1 MVDELRDRSF
11 PGVRWPRYLFWTLLA
26 LLNISFLVYLGLVI
40 TWPYYATSTRTVA
53 ITVVVWLGLAANLVF
68 LVLFLVASSV
78 VSRIRRSRLTRQTAT
93 G

>member
-11 PGVRWPRYLFWTLLA
+11 PNARWPRYLFWTLLA
-26 LLNISFLVYLGLVI
+26 LLNISFLVYLGLVV
-40 TWPYYATSTRTVA
+40 TWPYYATSTRAVA

-68 LVLFLVASSV
+68 LVASWVVA
-78 VSRIRRSRLTRQTAT
+78 RIRRSRLTRQTST

>member
-1 MVDELRDRSF
+1 MVDETSSKAF
-11 PGVRWPRYLFWTLLA
+11 PSARWPRYLFWTLLA
-26 LLNISFLVYLGLVI
+26 SLNISFLVYLGLVI

-68 LVLFLVASSV
+68 LVVFLIVSSV
-78 VSRIRRSRLTRQTAT
+78 VSRIRRCRLSRQTTT

>member
-11 PGVRWPRYLFWTLLA
+11 SNACWPWYLFWTLLA

-40 TWPYYATSTRTVA
+40 AWPYYATSTRAVA

-68 LVLFLVASSV
+68 LVASWV
-78 VSRIRRSRLTRQTAT
+78 VSRIRRSRLTRRTAN